1 MEVRLAEAKA
11 KNRLIA
17 DEAVRAEAEKYT
29 VLLMAQITK
38 AKEEVNKDKL
48 RWTTTFA
55 LPSDLDVTWN
65 SNYELNWDAN

>member
-29 VLLMAQITK
+29 VLLMA
-38 AKEEVNKDKL
+38 
-48 RWTTTFA
+48 
-55 LPSDLDVTWN
+55 
-65 SNYELNWDAN
+65 